1 MEADYEHQLSII
13 LILKDKIKKKIDEK
27 KNTKKLGLT
36 RQTHDL
42 SNEID

>member
-1 MEADYEHQLSII
+1 MKADYEAQFLII
-13 LILKDKIKKKIDEK
+13 LILKDKIKKIDEK

-36 RQTHDL
+36 RQTHNL